1 MALNLKEFRF
11 LVVDDLREMRMTLR
25 SMLESM
31 RVGQV
36 LEAKNADEALEAL
49 RLNPVDI
56 VLCDYNLGEARDG
69 QQLFEEARG
78 RNLLVPHAAW
88 LMITAEQSMSMVM
101 GVVENHP
108 DGYLVKPI
116 NKASLQVRIERAMAR
131 KMIVKDVEVAMRNT
145 DYARAIASAEDL
157 TKRFPNAA
165 GELTRLKT
173 EALLR
178 MGDFEAAAET
188 CTRVLE
194 EREHVPG
201 DHGPSWALLALGR
214 ARYALGDVSQ
224 ARQAFQK
231 VIEQQPSIV
240 EAYDHLAR
248 IEREQDNART
258 AQRILTN
265 ALGISSRSIRRQQTL
280 GDLATEN
287 KDFPTAER
295 VYDKVLQMTEDS
307 VFARPDD
314 QVGLVSAVRATK
326 GTEAGLKLVG
336 DLAKRAARKKNNRG
350 PHWRLSTVE
359 ASMLNEAGR
368 TTEAAAAAS
377 RALDGFVSD
386 LGATPA
392 GPTVDLARVCFAAG
406 LDGDARGII
415 DKLVRENH
423 DRTDVVES
431 VQAMFKDLGMA
442 DEGAA
447 LIESAQQALIKIN
460 NEGVMLAKAGRYKE
474 AIAALAQ
481 VAQDLPNNL
490 TVTLNVVQ
498 ALLLQ
503 IRVEGP
509 TNPTS
514 YQVREHLAR
523 AEKIAP
529 KSEKVMQLRNKLQSL
544 LTPAPHKAAV

>member
-88 LMITAEQSMSMVM
+88 LMITAEQSMAMVM

-194 EREHVPG
+194 EREHAPG